1 MTLLP
6 GASGYFSRPQLILD
20 PQLFEGTVLHAHVR
34 QKLLDLFYDHASHM
48 FNHPDKWS
56 MLWLVG
62 SGISYQWSGD
72 RGNGDLDVLLGI
84 DYTHFVKDNPEYSYY
99 DRPTIAGIITGLLRR
114 HLWEITSHTVFE
126 LNGTPYEVTYY
137 LNPGT
142 ENFDESIKN
151 INPYAAY
158 NLTENHWTVHPMKPE
173 EYGKPVP
180 HDYIEQTESNKQLA
194 IQLTNRYTYL
204 TNQLASLNVH
214 SPQWHNLN
222 ASKRL
227 LIQHIKTM
235 YDSIH
240 LGRKSAFS
248 EHGEGYSDFYNY
260 QWQHA
265 KQSGIIRTFNEILNR
280 EESSD
285 ASGLDAIRA
294 YRYTGQ

>member
-20 PQLFEGTVLHAHVR
+20 PQLFEGTALHPHVR
-34 QKLLDLFYDHASHM
+34 QKLLDLFYDHMATMSNNPH
-48 FNHPDKWS
+48 KWS

-84 DYTHFVKDNPEYSYY
+84 DYTQFISDNPEYRYY
-99 DRPTIAGIITGLLRR
+99 DRTTIAQMMTDMLRR
-114 HLWEITSHTVFE
+114 HLWPQTAHTLFGTNE
-126 LNGTPYEVTYY
+126 TPYEVTYY

-142 ENFDESIKN
+142 ENYDASIKN

-158 NLTENHWTVHPMKPE
+158 NLTENHWTIHPMKPE

-180 HDYIEQTESNKQLA
+180 NDYIQQVQSNKELA
-194 IQLTNRYTYL
+194 SRLAERYNYL
-204 TNQLASLNVH
+204 TNQLSSMHPH
-214 SPQWHNLN
+214 SPQWHNLDS
-222 ASKRL
+222 SKRL

-240 LGRKSAFS
+240 LGRKAAFS
-248 EHGEGYSDFYNY
+248 QQGEGYSDFYNY
-260 QWQHA
+260 QWQAA
-265 KQSGIIRTFNEILNR
+265 KRDGIVRTFNEILNR
-280 EESSD
+280 EEEN
-285 ASGLDAIRA
+285 G
-294 YRYTGQ
+294 